1 MSAKDRVLSAFN
13 LEEEQDVPVTIY
25 GGGAWT
31 IYNSGNTFVSLSNN
45 PKKMAQVIVDAYRK
59 MDWDMVFVGSGYNNY
74 LAAALGG
81 EIRARDGAV
90 PDLKEH
96 FVGSIEDMEKINL
109 ENIERDPVIKT
120 IWEATREVSKVIG
133 EEAAITTT
141 AWGPFTFAAQLRGV
155 ENLMRDVYK
164 RPELA
169 KKAIELSRDA
179 ITRFYTPIV
188 ENQAIEI
195 VALAEPTASGD
206 LISKRH
212 FDEFVLPA
220 LQRFSSDMKNLS
232 ARTFLHI
239 CGNTTEKLDSISK
252 TGVDL
257 ISIDRKVDIEAAKK
271 VFSGIMCLGGN
282 VDPVSIMKDGSPQ
295 QVDVA
300 AEECLDKAAAGGG
313 FFLMPG
319 CDIPPSVPEPN
330 IRALIDSAR
339 NYVSK

>member
-13 LEEEQDVPVTIY
+13 LEEGQDVPVTIY

-45 PKKMAQVIVDAYRK
+45 PKKMAHVIVDAYRE

-96 FVGSIEDMEKINL
+96 FVGSSEDLEKINL

-120 IWEATREVSKVIG
+120 IWEATREVSKVIS

-169 KKAIELSRDA
+169 KKVIELSRDA

-188 ENQAIEI
+188 EDQAIEI

-282 VDPVSIMKDGSPQ
+282 VDPVSIMKDRSSQ
-295 QVDVA
+295 QVA
-300 AEECLDKAAAGGG
+300 AAAKDCLDKAAAGGG

-319 CDIPPSVPEPN
+319 CDISVPEPN